1 MDILQRELNEVYA
14 RQRLEEEALDAAVVE
29 DAVAYAK
36 IIAKTTG
43 ICCVVTDIA
52 ADCSSFAHGVSA
64 VMLGLRE
71 NEQMIAHFNSRDADL
86 LDKPSTST

>member
-36 IIAKTTG
+36 
-43 ICCVVTDIA
+43 
-52 ADCSSFAHGVSA
+52 S
-64 VMLGLRE
+64 
-71 NEQMIAHFNSRDADL
+71 
-86 LDKPSTST
+86 